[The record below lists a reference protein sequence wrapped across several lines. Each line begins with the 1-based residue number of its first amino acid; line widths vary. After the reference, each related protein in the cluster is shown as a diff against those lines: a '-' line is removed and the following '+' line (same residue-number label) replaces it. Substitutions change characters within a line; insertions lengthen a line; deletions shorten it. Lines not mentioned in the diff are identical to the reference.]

1 MKKATWYF
9 DFISPYAYLQ
19 NVRLNEFSRELE
31 IERKPLVF
39 AGLLKHWG
47 NRGPVEIEAKRTFT
61 YRQVQWIADRGK
73 IPFRFPERH
82 PFNPVPL
89 LRLCLAAG
97 STQKAVDAIF
107 DGVWGK
113 GLSGDNPEHWKTFC
127 EAVGLTEEE
136 ANEKISD
143 PEIKSLLRNNG
154 EEAIDAEVFG
164 VPTMLIGDK
173 LFWGNDCCEML
184 GEYLLNPE
192 LFESDEMKR
201 LENLPGM

>member
-61 YRQVQWIADRGK
+61 YRQVQWIAERGK

-136 ANEKISD
+136 ANEKTSD

-154 EEAIDAEVFG
+154 EEAIDAGVFG
-164 VPTMLIGDK
+164 
-173 LFWGNDCCEML
+173 FRRC
-184 GEYLLNPE
+184 
-192 LFESDEMKR
+192 
-201 LENLPGM
+201 

>member
-1 MKKATWYF
+1 
-9 DFISPYAYLQ
+9 
-19 NVRLNEFSRELE
+19 
-31 IERKPLVF
+31 
-39 AGLLKHWG
+39 
-47 NRGPVEIEAKRTFT
+47 VEIEAKRTFT
-61 YRQVQWIADRGK
+61 YRQVQWIAEREK

-154 EEAIDAEVFG
+154 EEAIDAGVFG

-192 LFESDEMKR
+192 LFESAEMKR

>member
-1 MKKATWYF
+1 MKKAKWYF

-19 NVRLNEFSRELE
+19 NVRLKEFSQNLE

-39 AGLLKHWG
+39 AGILKHWG
-47 NRGPVEIEAKRTFT
+47 NKGPVEISSKRVFT
-61 YRQVQWIADRGK
+61 YGQIQWIAEGRD

-97 STQKAVDAIF
+97 STREAVDAIF
-107 DGVWGK
+107 NCVWAQ
-113 GLSGDNPEHWKTFC
+113 GLAGDQPEKWKIFC

-136 ANEKISD
+136 ANLKISD
-143 PEIKSLLRNNG
+143 LDIKTELRTNG
-154 EEAIDAEVFG
+154 EEALEAGVFG
-164 VPTMLIGDK
+164 VPTMLVDGQ
-173 LFWGNDCCEML
+173 LFWGSDSCEML
-184 GEYLLNPE
+184 QDFLENPG
-192 LFESDEMKR
+192 LFENSEMKR

>member
-1 MKKATWYF
+1 M
-9 DFISPYAYLQ
+9 
-19 NVRLNEFSRELE
+19 
-31 IERKPLVF
+31 
-39 AGLLKHWG
+39 
-47 NRGPVEIEAKRTFT
+47 
-61 YRQVQWIADRGK
+61 
-73 IPFRFPERH
+73 
-82 PFNPVPL
+82 
-89 LRLCLAAG
+89 
-97 STQKAVDAIF
+97 DAIF

-136 ANEKISD
+136 ANDKISD

-154 EEAIDAEVFG
+154 EEAIDAGVFG